1 MYFLS
6 ARNSLADR
14 GTKTKEIVTE
24 REREKDRVAFEKKGK
39 KYTVRKILNKKK
51 FVFARN
57 KMKKKKRRK
66 KEKKKKKWSDEE
78 RHVTTAYKLK
88 HVDTSV
94 FSWRRGD
101 HGSLEA
107 SI

>member
-24 REREKDRVAFEKKGK
+24 RERERERDRVAFEKKGK

-57 KMKKKKRRK
+57 KMKKKKRKK
-66 KEKKKKKWSDEE
+66 KEKKKKLRRD
-78 RHVTTAYKLK
+78 
-88 HVDTSV
+88 V
-94 FSWRRGD
+94 FN
-101 HGSLEA
+101 
-107 SI
+107 